1 MQTDADSLPSADQ
14 ARTVDAECPME
25 PELAGRKPALNKVA
39 SGALLL
45 ALAAFLFW
53 CFTFAP
59 SLGAKVATMFC
70 GIVNMVLGGVYIC
83 DGVSCAAPHA
93 KGTSQPLKQTRARR
107 CTFLGIVFVACAAS
121 FFWCAAETPPDSKFA
136 PVIAGSAYMVMGGAI
151 IYRNVSML
159 HAG

>member
-1 MQTDADSLPSADQ
+1 M
-14 ARTVDAECPME
+14 DAERPPE
-25 PELAGRKPALNKVA
+25 PELAGRKPALKKVA

-70 GIVNMVLGGVYIC
+70 GTMNTVLGCIHIC

-93 KGTSQPLKQTRARR
+93 EGILQPPEPTRAWRW
-107 CTFLGIVFVACAAS
+107 TVLGIVFVASAAS
-121 FFWCAAETPPDSKFA
+121 LFWCAADIPPDSKFA
-136 PVIAGSAYMVMGGAI
+136 PVIAGLVYMVMGGAVI
-151 IYRNVSML
+151 VRSVCKP